1 MAMEEAVNLRPKSSR
16 RNMIIGLAVVLVL
29 LALYI
34 FFVVQDWHQL
44 WKIVSAPDNI
54 PIVAMLFLVPFFT
67 WLGVK
72 QARANDQ
79 LVETLEADPKLAKT
93 HHRKAEPWRPGWAK
107 ELHVW
112 PYLVRIE
119 FLAAVI
125 VTVVLYVWSIT
136 LNAPLEEPA
145 NPNLTM
151 NPSKAPWYFLGLQ
164 EMLVYFDPWIAGVVM
179 PSIIMI
185 GLMVFPYVDSN
196 PLGNGYYTIKQRRF
210 SLLMFGW
217 GFLMWILLIVI
228 GTFIRGPGWIWFWP
242 GQTWDHNAVVF
253 DKNVD
258 LHDLLAQKLG
268 LHFLATN
275 PGKLIFGFLVVSGFY
290 LIGGL
295 FFHWLMTVDFKKI
308 SRPRSLKLSELH
320 RSLFPK
326 NAFEQKILSRT
337 SLLQYLIFQF
347 FAVSVLLALPV
358 KLFLRLA
365 FTIKY
370 VWVIPWV
377 NINF

>member
-1 MAMEEAVNLRPKSSR
+1 MR
-16 RNMIIGLAVVLVL
+16 RFINKWTLLVLAVLIVGVW
-29 LALYI
+29 AI
-34 FFVVQDWHQL
+34 NVQDWHQL
-44 WKIVSAPDNI
+44 WIISSAPDNI

-67 WLGVK
+67 WMGVR
-72 QARANDQ
+72 QAIVNDR
-79 LVETLEADPKLAKT
+79 LIDALEADPKLAKT
-93 HHRKAEPWRPGWAK
+93 HHRKVEPWRPGWAR

-119 FLAAVI
+119 FLATVI
-125 VTVVLYVWSIT
+125 VTVVLFVWSIT

-179 PSIIMI
+179 PSIIMV

-196 PLGNGYYTIKQRRF
+196 PLGNGYYTLKQRRF
-210 SLLMFGW
+210 ALWMFGA
-217 GFLMWILLIVI
+217 GFLMWIVLIVI

-258 LHDLLAQKLG
+258 LHDMIAATSLGKLLPHWALS
-268 LHFLATN
+268 AN
-275 PGKLIFGFLVVSGFY
+275 PGKFIFGLIVVTGFY
-290 LIGGL
+290 IVGAL

-308 SRPRSLKLSELH
+308 RFRRPFGQN
-320 RSLFPK
+320 LFPK
-326 NAFEQKILSRT
+326 NEFEQKLLART
-337 SLLQYLIFQF
+337 SLLQYLTFQF

-358 KLFLRLA
+358 KLILRLA
-365 FTIKY
+365 LTIKY
-370 VWVIPWV
+370 VWVTPWF
-377 NINF
+377 NI

>member
-1 MAMEEAVNLRPKSSR
+1 MR
-16 RNMIIGLAVVLVL
+16 RLFNKWTLLVL
-29 LALYI
+29 ALLILIYFI
-34 FFVVQDWHQL
+34 IKVQDWGQL
-44 WKIVSAPDNI
+44 WTIASAPDNV

-67 WLGVK
+67 WLGIK
-72 QARANDQ
+72 QARANDR
-79 LVETLEADPKLAKT
+79 LVDQLEADPKLAKS

-107 ELHVW
+107 EIHVW
-112 PYLVRIE
+112 PYLVRVE
-119 FLAAVI
+119 FLATLI
-125 VTVVLYVWSIT
+125 VTVILFIWSIT

-179 PSIIMI
+179 PSVIMV

-196 PLGNGYYTIKQRRF
+196 PLGNGYYTLKQRRF

-217 GFLMWILLIVI
+217 GFFMWIILIVI

-258 LHDLLAQKLG
+258 LHDMIATSTIGKA
-268 LHFLATN
+268 LHL
-275 PGKLIFGFLVVSGFY
+275 GFLSANPFKFLFGLIVVSGFY
-290 LIGGL
+290 LVGAL
-295 FFHWLMTVDFKKI
+295 FFHWLMTVDFSK
-308 SRPRSLKLSELH
+308 LKVWPIGE
-320 RSLFPK
+320 RRLFPK
-326 NAFEQKILSRT
+326 NAFEEKLLART
-337 SLLQYLIFQF
+337 SLLQYLTFQF

-358 KLFLRLA
+358 KLILRLA
-365 FTIKY
+365 LTIKY
-370 VWVIPWV
+370 VWVTPWF
-377 NINF
+377 NI

>member
-1 MAMEEAVNLRPKSSR
+1 MQAIENPRQKSKLGKW
-16 RNMIIGLAVVLVL
+16 IVIGGSLLFLVL
-29 LALYI
+29 AALM
-34 FFVVQDWHQL
+34 VNDWHQL
-44 WKIVSAPDNI
+44 WVISSAPDNV

-67 WLGVK
+67 WLGIK
-72 QARANDQ
+72 QSSANDR
-79 LVETLEADPKLAKT
+79 LIETLEQDPKLAKT
-93 HHRKAEPWRPGWAK
+93 HHRKVEPWRPGWAR

-125 VTVVLYVWSIT
+125 VTVILFVWSIT

-179 PSIIMI
+179 PSIIMV

-196 PLGNGYYTIKQRRF
+196 PLGNGYYTIRQRRF
-210 SLLMFGW
+210 AVWMFGA
-217 GFLMWILLIVI
+217 GFLQWVLLIVI

-258 LHDLLAQKLG
+258 LHDMIAMSSIGKALHLG
-268 LHFLATN
+268 FIAG
-275 PGKLIFGFLVVSGFY
+275 PIGKVIFGALVVGGFFVV
-290 LIGGL
+290 GAL
-295 FFHWLMTVDFKKI
+295 FFHWLMLRGGMDRIDRNLPWWK
-308 SRPRSLKLSELH
+308 RLKLWATTPDE
-320 RSLFPK
+320 
-326 NAFEQKILSRT
+326 FEKKLLART
-337 SLLQYLIFQF
+337 SLLQYLTFQF
-347 FAVSVLLALPV
+347 FAVSVLLAMPV
-358 KLFLRLA
+358 KLILRLGL
-365 FTIKY
+365 TIKY
-370 VWVIPWV
+370 VWVTPWF
-377 NINF
+377 NI

>member
-1 MAMEEAVNLRPKSSR
+1 MKRFVNKWT
-16 RNMIIGLAVVLVL
+16 IWG
-29 LALYI
+29 ALI
-34 FFVVQDWHQL
+34 VIAAIWALTVKDWNQL
-44 WKIVSAPDNI
+44 WKISSAPDNV

-67 WLGVK
+67 WLGIK
-72 QARANDQ
+72 QAVANDK
-79 LVETLEADPKLAKT
+79 LVEQLEADPKLAKT
-93 HHRKAEPWRPGWAK
+93 HHRKVEPWRPGWAR
-107 ELHVW
+107 EIHVW
-112 PYLVRIE
+112 PYLVRVE
-119 FLAAVI
+119 FLATVI
-125 VTVVLYVWSIT
+125 VTVILFVWSIT

-179 PSIIMI
+179 PSIIMV

-196 PLGNGYYTIKQRRF
+196 PLGNGYYTLRQRRF
-210 SLLMFGW
+210 ALWMFGA
-217 GFLMWILLIVI
+217 GFLQWIVLIVI

-258 LHDLLAQKLG
+258 LHDMIIQSSLGKTLG
-268 LHFLATN
+268 LGFLGRE
-275 PGKLIFGFLVVSGFY
+275 PYYMPFKFIFGLIVVTGFF
-290 LIGGL
+290 IVGAL

-308 SRPRSLKLSELH
+308 TLRPLR
-320 RSLFPK
+320 LFPK
-326 NAFEQKILSRT
+326 NEFEQKLLART
-337 SLLQYLIFQF
+337 SLLQYLTFQF

-370 VWVIPWV
+370 VWVTPWF
-377 NINF
+377 NI

>member
-1 MAMEEAVNLRPKSSR
+1 
-16 RNMIIGLAVVLVL
+16 
-29 LALYI
+29 
-34 FFVVQDWHQL
+34 
-44 WKIVSAPDNI
+44 
-54 PIVAMLFLVPFFT
+54 
-67 WLGVK
+67 
-72 QARANDQ
+72 
-79 LVETLEADPKLAKT
+79 
-93 HHRKAEPWRPGWAK
+93 
-107 ELHVW
+107 
-112 PYLVRIE
+112 
-119 FLAAVI
+119 
-125 VTVVLYVWSIT
+125 
-136 LNAPLEEPA
+136 
-145 NPNLTM
+145 M

-179 PSIIMI
+179 PSIIMV

-196 PLGNGYYTIKQRRF
+196 PLGNGYYTLRQRRF
-210 SLLMFGW
+210 ALWMFGA
-217 GFLMWILLIVI
+217 GFLQWIVLIVI

-268 LHFLATN
+268 LTFLTTSV
-275 PGKLIFGFLVVSGFY
+275 GKFLFGLIVVSGFY
-290 LIGGL
+290 VVGAL

-308 SRPRSLKLSELH
+308 RRPRSFKLSELH
-320 RSLFPK
+320 QSLFPK
-326 NAFEQKILSRT
+326 SEFEQKILSRT
-337 SLLQYLIFQF
+337 SLLQYLMFQF

-370 VWVIPWV
+370 VWVIPWL

>member
-1 MAMEEAVNLRPKSSR
+1 MR
-16 RNMIIGLAVVLVL
+16 RFINKWTILVVLLVIV
-29 LALYI
+29 ALWAI
-34 FFVVQDWHQL
+34 NVHDWGQL
-44 WKIVSAPDNI
+44 ITISTAPDNI

-67 WLGVK
+67 WLGIR
-72 QARANDQ
+72 QAVANDQ
-79 LVETLEADPKLAKT
+79 LIEELEADPMVAKT
-93 HHRKAEPWRPGWAK
+93 HHRKVEPWRPGWAR

-112 PYLVRIE
+112 PYLVRVE
-119 FLAAVI
+119 FLATVI
-125 VTVVLYVWSIT
+125 VTVVLFIWSIA
-136 LNAPLEEPA
+136 LMAPLEEPA

-179 PSIIMI
+179 PSIIMV

-196 PLGNGYYTIKQRRF
+196 PLGNGYYTLRQRRF

-258 LHDLLAQKLG
+258 LHDLLAVKLH
-268 LHFLATN
+268 LPFLAMN
-275 PGKLIFGFLVVSGFY
+275 PFKFIFGLIVVTGFY
-290 LIGGL
+290 LVGAL
-295 FFHWLMTVDFKKI
+295 FFHWLMTVDF
-308 SRPRSLKLSELH
+308 SKL
-320 RSLFPK
+320 RWNRLFPK
-326 NAFEQKILSRT
+326 NAFEQKLLSRT
-337 SLLQYLIFQF
+337 SLLQYLTFQF

-358 KLFLRLA
+358 KLFLRLV

-370 VWVIPWV
+370 VWVTPWF
-377 NINF
+377 NI

>member
-1 MAMEEAVNLRPKSSR
+1 M
-16 RNMIIGLAVVLVL
+16 
-29 LALYI
+29 
-34 FFVVQDWHQL
+34 DWHQL
-44 WKIVSAPDNI
+44 WSIASAPDNV

-67 WLGVK
+67 WLGVR
-72 QARANDQ
+72 QARANDRLIVQ
-79 LVETLEADPKLAKT
+79 LEGDAKLAKT
-93 HHRKAEPWRPGWAK
+93 HHRKIEPWRPGWAK

-125 VTVVLYVWSIT
+125 VTVILFVWSIT

-151 NPSKAPWYFLGLQ
+151 NPAKAPWYFLGLQ

-179 PSIIMI
+179 PTIIMI

-196 PLGNGYYTIKQRRF
+196 PFGNGYYTLRQRRF
-210 SLLMFGW
+210 AVAMFGW
-217 GFLMWILLIVI
+217 GFAMWIGLIFI

-253 DKNVD
+253 DRNRD
-258 LHDLLAQKLG
+258 LHELFGMTTQNFAHQPPWVLTSLK
-268 LHFLATN
+268 F
-275 PGKLIFGFLVVSGFY
+275 IFGAIVVGSFY
-290 LIGGL
+290 VVGAM

-308 SRPRSLKLSELH
+308 SLRPLRLY
-320 RSLFPK
+320 PK
-326 NAFEQKILSRT
+326 NEFEEKILART
-337 SLLQYLIFQF
+337 SLLQYLTFQF
-347 FAVSVLLALPV
+347 FAVSVLLAMPV
-358 KLFLRLA
+358 KLFIRLA

-370 VWVIPWV
+370 VWVTPWF
-377 NINF
+377 NI

>member
-1 MAMEEAVNLRPKSSR
+1 LVVAVILV
-16 RNMIIGLAVVLVL
+16 GLWA
-29 LALYI
+29 
-34 FFVVQDWHQL
+34 FNVQDWHQL
-44 WKIVSAPDNI
+44 WTISSAPDNI

-67 WLGVK
+67 WMGIR
-72 QARANDQ
+72 QAVANDR
-79 LVETLEADPKLAKT
+79 LIGELESDPKLAKT
-93 HHRKAEPWRPGWAK
+93 HHRKIEPWRPGWAR

-119 FLAAVI
+119 FLATVI
-125 VTVVLYVWSIT
+125 VTVVLFIWSIT

-179 PSIIMI
+179 PSIIMV
-185 GLMVFPYVDSN
+185 GLMCFPYLDSN
-196 PLGNGYYTIKQRRF
+196 PLGNGYYTLKQRRF
-210 SLLMFGW
+210 ALWMFGW

-258 LHDLLAQKLG
+258 LHDLLAQKFG
-268 LHFLATN
+268 LHFLASN
-275 PGKLIFGFLVVSGFY
+275 PGKLIFGFIVVSGFY
-290 LIGGL
+290 LVGAL

-308 SRPRSLKLSELH
+308 RLPRSFKLSELH

-326 NAFEQKILSRT
+326 NEFEQKILSRT
-337 SLLQYLIFQF
+337 SLLQYLTFQF
-347 FAVSVLLALPV
+347 FAVTVLLALPV
-358 KLFLRLA
+358 KLFLRLV

-370 VWVIPWV
+370 VWVIPWL
-377 NINF
+377 NINI

>member
-1 MAMEEAVNLRPKSSR
+1 METPKSNSR
-16 RNMIIGLAVVLVL
+16 RNKLIWLVVSVVLL
-29 LALYI
+29 GL
-34 FFVVQDWHQL
+34 FVYSVQDWYQL
-44 WKIVSAPDNI
+44 WKITSAADNI

-72 QARANDQ
+72 QAVANDKLIVQ
-79 LVETLEADPKLAKT
+79 LESDPKLAKT

-125 VTVVLYVWSIT
+125 VTVILYIWSIT

-196 PLGNGYYTIKQRRF
+196 PLGNGYYTFRQRRF
-210 SLLMFGW
+210 AIWMFGW

-242 GQTWDHNAVVF
+242 GQTWDHNTVVF
-253 DKNVD
+253 DRNRD
-258 LHDLLAQKLG
+258 LHEIVAGWG
-268 LHFLATN
+268 LPFLNSYPWKA
-275 PGKLIFGFLVVSGFY
+275 IFGMIVVGGFFLVGA
-290 LIGGL
+290 L
-295 FFHWLMTVDFKKI
+295 FFHWMMLRPPFKL
-308 SRPRSLKLSELH
+308 RFLKSWSELK
-320 RSLFPK
+320 RWATVSGE
-326 NAFEQKILSRT
+326 FERKLLAST
-337 SLLQYLIFQF
+337 SLLQYVTFQI
-347 FAVSVLLALPV
+347 FAVSVLLAMPV
-358 KLFLRLA
+358 KLFLRLV

-370 VWVIPWV
+370 VLVTPWF
-377 NINF
+377 NI